1 MWTLAEKARLVVSA
15 SASAADNSTG
25 NDNASH
31 ATDEDN
37 ESVNSHSKALV
48 PASSTTSTLGSTS
61 NSRTNN
67 VAAPPPAHTL
77 SLQSGGLTITVPNN
91 PSAVSNNSSGS
102 YNAAPKPAVT
112 NSSYSSTA
120 TSSTA
125 PTFHGDIKYQ
135 ALQRRIEELEVS
147 LLNSAEIVENERRR
161 ANDAVNRAKGVE
173 GAANEAKE
181 LPMLRD
187 QVSRLS
193 GENEGLRET
202 VRRYVMITCCRAV
215 VI

>member
-1 MWTLAEKARLVVSA
+1 MWTLAEKARLIVSA
-15 SASAADNSTG
+15 TASAADNSTG

-48 PASSTTSTLGSTS
+48 PTSSATSTLGSNS
-61 NSRTNN
+61 NSRTT
-67 VAAPPPAHTL
+67 AAPPPPHSL

-91 PSAVSNNSSGS
+91 PSAVSNNSNTS
-102 YNAAPKPAVT
+102 YNTASKPVVANISNT
-112 NSSYSSTA
+112 STA
-120 TSSTA
+120 TSSSA
-125 PTFHGDIKYQ
+125 SASTFHGDIKYQ

-173 GAANEAKE
+173 SAANEAKE

-202 VRRYVMITCCRAV
+202 VRRYVAIVCCRVSA
-215 VI
+215 